1 MKNEYDGVIDSFGDD
16 IRTVSGVKIESM
28 IKEQDW
34 SSKLKAKD
42 LAHRNEISAKSAI
55 IATLEKE
62 LKKKE
67 EEIHNFKSFHDTSE
81 LKIAKLVKENSEL
94 RQSGNILTSSLQRSD
109 DEKRILQNNEMIL
122 KTEVQNN
129 KSMLAKSIEEVE
141 RLRNVLNDTESVH
154 ASLVAPEV
162 VMRHVD
168 TIKSLRA
175 ELASKQN
182 VHKHLIDRYS
192 TLKAS
197 VENGFKYYE
206 ESSNGN
212 VYYIIL
218 CYFLMKYYIIVIYV
232 YTESQNPSSSP
243 DKSVSQNP
251 SILTSAAEPEITTSA
266 LHTAHTA
273 WVDTKTIIESTI
285 KFRDSAET
293 IGDRKDINT
302 EKNLSTTSIQKNGLQ
317 YVHILIIIS
326 IL

>member
-1 MKNEYDGVIDSFGDD
+1 MLFSAVKHEYDGIIESFSDD

-28 IKEQDW
+28 LKEQDW
-34 SSKLKAKD
+34 SSKIKARD
-42 LAHRNEISAKSAI
+42 LAHRNETSAKSAI

-67 EEIHNFKSFHDTSE
+67 EEISSFKSFHDASE
-81 LKIAKLVKENSEL
+81 FKIAKLLKENSEL

-109 DEKRILQNNEMIL
+109 DEKRILQNNEIIL

-141 RLRNVLNDTESVH
+141 RLRNVLNDTESMH
-154 ASLVAPEV
+154 ASLVPPEV

-197 VENGFKYYE
+197 VESVLKCE
-206 ESSNGN
+206 ESPNG
-212 VYYIIL
+212 
-218 CYFLMKYYIIVIYV
+218 IIVRKISEVKSFISFIY
-232 YTESQNPSSSP
+232 
-243 DKSVSQNP
+243 
-251 SILTSAAEPEITTSA
+251 
-266 LHTAHTA
+266 
-273 WVDTKTIIESTI
+273 
-285 KFRDSAET
+285 F
-293 IGDRKDINT
+293 
-302 EKNLSTTSIQKNGLQ
+302 
-317 YVHILIIIS
+317 
-326 IL
+326 